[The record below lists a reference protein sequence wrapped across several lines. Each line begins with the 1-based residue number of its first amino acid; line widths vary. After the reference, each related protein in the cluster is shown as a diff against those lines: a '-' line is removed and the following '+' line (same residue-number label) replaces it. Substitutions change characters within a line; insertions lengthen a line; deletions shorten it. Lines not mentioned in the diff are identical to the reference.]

1 LRSSLRAVL
10 KRILI
15 LLVLVLSLVLSSCGG
30 GQPETCEDIADV
42 TIDLMQDLIDDVEE
56 EVGDMTVEE
65 LNATG
70 GDLPSVEKFEGEAT
84 KINERAV
91 ELSCSQTTIESLVA
105 ERVDQLEATT
115 PIGQFMVEAIRSGGL

>member
-1 LRSSLRAVL
+1 ML
-10 KRILI
+10 KRTLI
-15 LLVLVLSLVLSSCGG
+15 LLVVVLALVLSACGGG

-70 GDLPSVEKFEGEAT
+70 GDLPSVEKFEKEAT
-84 KINERAV
+84 KINEQAV
-91 ELSCSQTTIESLVA
+91 ELECSQTTIEGLVA
-105 ERVDQLEATT
+105 ERVHRLEAGT
-115 PIGQFMVEAIRSGGL
+115 PIGQFMIEAIRSGGL